1 MVLIA
6 LAIVFVGL
14 GALSLT
20 KSESDDSSDTT
31 TSAPSAVS
39 PSGPSATTTAAKSVD
54 KTIPVR
60 VYNNS
65 DISGLAAKTKTTLET
80 EGWTVTET
88 GNYTETQLAKTTVYY
103 GTSTGEKE
111 AAAAIA
117 DTLGVKSEQRLAGLK
132 DTPPG
137 VIVIVTAP

>member
-14 GALSLT
+14 GALSLS
-20 KSESDDSSDTT
+20 KSDSDDSSETT

-39 PSGPSATTTAAKSVD
+39 PSGPATTTAAKPVD

-65 DISGLAAKTKTTLET
+65 DISGLAAKTKATVEAA
-80 EGWTVTET
+80 GWTVTET
-88 GNYTETQLAKTTVYY
+88 GNYTETQLEKTTVYY

-111 AAAAIA
+111 AAASIA
-117 DTLGVKSEQRLAGLK
+117 DVLGVKSEQRLAGLK
-132 DTPPG
+132 DSAPG
-137 VIVIVTAP
+137 VIVIVTGP